1 MENKAVQL
9 NRIKE
14 SAAKNKLLII
24 TIVLFVFC
32 SLYNPSF
39 LSRLNINGMM
49 LSTSYMSLLVIGM
62 TFVILTGGIDL
73 SVGATAGL
81 SSVILAYGMN
91 NFMIANESITL
102 LFCIL
107 LVLIVSVGI
116 GLINGL
122 FVAMLNLPPLVVTL
136 GMTWVVTG
144 IADTIV
150 KGKPIPLPK
159 TALKTFLKFKV
170 FNVVPVMLIISVVA
184 LVLFIFIFAKLR
196 YGRQFYA
203 VGSSKY
209 AAYVSGMNIRAVLIN
224 AYSVAGLLSGIA
236 GIFIA
241 INLNAGY
248 PKAAN
253 GYELY
258 TIAAAVMGGVALEG
272 GQGKLLNAF
281 YGVLILQILKK
292 LVVFT
297 GLANISGFLEG
308 MIVGTILV
316 LVLYFN
322 SLKSKGNSYE

>member
-1 MENKAVQL
+1 MLIQ
-9 NRIKE
+9 RIKE
-14 SAAKNKLLII
+14 SAAKNKLLVI
-24 TIVLFVFC
+24 TLVLFGFC

-81 SSVILAYGMN
+81 ATVVLAYGMN
-91 NFMIANESITL
+91 NWMIANDTITL
-102 LFCIL
+102 LFSIVFV
-107 LVLIVSVGI
+107 LVISVAI
-116 GLINGL
+116 GLVNGL

-150 KGKPIPLPK
+150 KGKPIPLPA
-159 TALKTFLKFKV
+159 TPLKAFLKFKV
-170 FNVVPVMLIISVVA
+170 FSVIPMMLIISLAA
-184 LVLFIFIFAKLR
+184 LVLFIFVFEKLR
-196 YGRQFYA
+196 YGRRFYT

-209 AAYVSGMNIRAVLIN
+209 AAYVSGMNIRFVLIN
-224 AYSVAGLLSGIA
+224 AYSIAGLLSGIA

-241 INLNAGY
+241 VNLNAGY

-272 GQGKLLNAF
+272 GKGKLLNAF

-316 LVLYFN
+316 LVLFFN
-322 SLKSKGNSYE
+322 SLKSKGNWHE

>member
-1 MENKAVQL
+1 MENKAVLL
-9 NRIKE
+9 NNIKE

-32 SLYNPSF
+32 SIYNPSF
-39 LSRLNINGMM
+39 LSRLNLNGMM
-49 LSTSYMSLLVIGM
+49 LSTAYMTVLVIGM

-91 NFMIANESITL
+91 NFMIANDGVTI
-102 LFCIL
+102 LFCIV
-107 LVLIVSVGI
+107 LVLIISLLI

-150 KGKPIPLPK
+150 KGKPISLPK
-159 TALKTFLKFKV
+159 NSLKTFLKFKI

-184 LVLFIFIFAKLR
+184 LILFIYIFAKLR
-196 YGRQFYA
+196 YGRQFYT

-209 AAYVSGMNIRAVLIN
+209 AAYVSGMNIRSVLIN
-224 AYSVAGLLSGIA
+224 AYAIAGLLSGIA

-241 INLNAGY
+241 VNLNAGY

-272 GQGKLLNAF
+272 GKGKLLNAF
-281 YGVLILQILKK
+281 YGVIILQILKK

-316 LVLYFN
+316 LVLFFN